1 MVEREP
7 FAEGLTTQQKRLM
20 TMEKWLFRA
29 CILSVVLLGCLTF
42 YFGETSPTVRDL
54 GSEAINPF
62 YDKVHSNYV
71 YLTAR
76 ENNSLAL
83 VFFTGIAS
91 FLLAILIYF
100 KLKSSVARSEL
111 DRAGER
117 Q

>member
-1 MVEREP
+1 MVQREP
-7 FAEGLTTQQKRLM
+7 SAEGLSAQQKRLI
-20 TMEKWLFRA
+20 TVERWLFRA
-29 CILSVVLLGCLTF
+29 CILSVVLLGYLTL

-54 GSEAINPF
+54 GSGAINPF
-62 YDKVHSNYV
+62 YDKVHGNYV

-91 FLLAILIYF
+91 FLLAIFINF

-117 Q
+117 